1 LTPLK
6 DFSLISVHADI
17 AVFEQQVR
25 LGPARPPEETAMK
38 TTPTRAAAAAPDPA
52 PPDSARRLWLRA
64 LGLAP
69 AAAGLTVGA
78 VPARAAVRTNA
89 HIVIAGSGLGGI
101 SVANRLSQLLDGAR
115 ITIIDRKEEHNY
127 QPGYTLVATGVWPVD
142 KVKDRN
148 ADYLPSG
155 AEWVREMAT
164 GFDPANNTVVT
175 ESGRQVRYDFLVV
188 ATGLHLDY
196 AQIPG
201 MDVAAIGRNGM
212 GSVYAGPQAA
222 AATWDAMQA
231 FCSKGGEAL
240 MTLPA
245 TPLKC
250 AGAPL
255 KMTFMLRDRLR
266 QAGTLDRSK
275 ITFESALGN
284 VFGVKVINDNVLER
298 WKQLGIGVETT
309 QKLVAIDLGARR
321 ATFASPEGEKTEK
334 PYDFIHVVPPM
345 RAPDAVKNS
354 DLSWKEG
361 PFAAGGW
368 LEVDKATLQHRRYPN
383 VFGIGD
389 INGTPRGKT
398 AATVKKSA
406 PLVAH
411 NLVEVIAG
419 RKPDQTFD
427 GYTSCPLITRE
438 GSAMLIEFDYEGR
451 LTPSLPMIDPLQ
463 DSYMA
468 WLMKYRMLKPAYV
481 AVLKGRV

>member
-1 LTPLK
+1 MSMPSESRPTASDPL
-6 DFSLISVHADI
+6 
-17 AVFEQQVR
+17 AVPVDRQRRSWLR
-25 LGPARPPEETAMK
+25 LLG
-38 TTPTRAAAAAPDPA
+38 AAPA
-52 PPDSARRLWLRA
+52 VA
-64 LGLAP
+64 GLASTAP
-69 AAAGLTVGA
+69 AAN
-78 VPARAAVRTNA
+78 AAPKLRTSA

-101 SVANRLSQLLDGAR
+101 AVANRLVQGLDGAK
-115 ITIIDRKEEHNY
+115 ITIVDRKEEHNY
-127 QPGYTLVATGVWPVD
+127 QPGYTLVATGVWPVS
-142 KVKDRN
+142 KVRDRN
-148 ADYLPSG
+148 ADFLPAG
-155 AEWVREMAT
+155 IEWVKEMAT
-164 GFDPANNTVVT
+164 GFDPTANTLT
-175 ESGRQVRYDFLVV
+175 TDSGRQIRYDYLVV

-196 AQIPG
+196 GQIAG

-212 GSVYAGPQAA
+212 GSVYASPQAA
-222 AATWDAMQA
+222 EATWNAMQA
-231 FCSKGGEAL
+231 YCAQGGDAL

-266 QAGTLDRSK
+266 QAGTLDKSK
-275 ITFESALGN
+275 VTFESALGN

-298 WKQLGIGVETT
+298 WKQLGIQVETT
-309 QKLVAIDLGARR
+309 QKLVAIDLGAKR
-321 ATFASPEGEKTEK
+321 ATFASPEGDKTEK

-345 RAPDAVKNS
+345 RAPDAIKNS
-354 DLSWKEG
+354 DLAWKEG

-368 LEVDKATLQHRRYPN
+368 LEVDKVTLQHRRFPN
-383 VFGIGD
+383 VFGVGD

-411 NLVEVIAG
+411 NLIEVIAG
-419 RKPDQTFD
+419 RKPDQSFD

-451 LTPSLPMIDPLQ
+451 LTPSLPMIEPLQ